1 MDARTDYKKFWDCFH
16 EVWLENGGESLFT
29 YAQKDF
35 WAVLDSNE
43 PTRVTPHI
51 SVDFGYRGQYIRL
64 NVHCYKQYDLCRMI
78 QAHRQEH
85 EENIGERLEF
95 FMSSRGNARVK
106 IEYPISIGNT
116 EEYVAAIEKILPVLL
131 KFRNEFKGLVEAWN
145 RYMETYDV

>member
-1 MDARTDYKKFWDCFH
+1 
-16 EVWLENGGESLFT
+16 
-29 YAQKDF
+29 
-35 WAVLDSNE
+35 
-43 PTRVTPHI
+43 
-51 SVDFGYRGQYIRL
+51 
-64 NVHCYKQYDLCRMI
+64 MI

-106 IEYPISIGNT
+106 IEYPIFVGDV